1 MAENLNKL
9 IFTDEGRRLLV
20 SQENGIRFAIIGAV
34 LIQGLKPVDVEDV
47 AATYKGITLN
57 DLINDNNIV
66 LGIKNLQYVSLG
78 NGKIKPASYDDY
90 NDAFKTLNR
99 TDLIDIFYTPSTEI
113 KDKNANVYGT
123 YNIEIDK
130 TALIINWQNTTHTA
144 TFSYIGLIGKI
155 YAEHDDAVF
164 NVADLENPALVAIA
178 QLDGIYDETTSIFTG
193 GIEFQADQNSYT
205 GYMIKLRMTVS
216 DTDYDFSEVELPEDL
231 SGFSNKFVYVN
242 NGLLNKKDYTGLA
255 SYDLNETEFTS
266 LTSTDTYQNL
276 GESGCIA
283 TPRTLMVADATY
295 ASNLENQ
302 FNAIGIIHAVNK
314 TDDNGGYKPQ
324 YILTTVEPTTLEA
337 TTPITT
343 YSVCVGL
350 NGAEDI
356 SNSRLPPEESYQNSP
371 IFKQYS
377 IDNLAVDIF
386 GSDNLIVNSS
396 SEGKNFDKMLFSNNN
411 KSICDSNSTTKSNLF
426 VLSDNNDIKYNSNT
440 YANILI
446 NSDKNSISSACANN
460 VLLNSNENTI
470 GDDESVTSGNILL
483 GSNNCFIN
491 DAQRLAVLNGDHI
504 EANGIKAK
512 HQYIFG
518 KYNENKPDASIIFGN
533 GSDFVRR
540 NAFEFYTTNDAGQL
554 NFYYGQGNENALFAQ
569 IGGATIG
576 TETSV
581 RNSWFL
587 KLRADNLWSDYII
600 GRTIETDAFI
610 LKNALTV
617 GITNPI
623 TIADSFIGLP
633 LNGTI
638 LFGQPTAE
646 NYKITTNN
654 ISFPGLSYY
663 SNGNDAY
670 NELKVN
676 TITGPYT
683 NNIKLNTDTDLA
695 QITIT
700 NETYPSTKN
709 GYIKLNVSNDPDYG
723 EQTYIELKRPG
734 STNVYYVATNYDVD
748 ADIYIQGNEPSA
760 FNVILGTVRCSTIDA
775 PSAAAKTYIQNL
787 INNGL
792 IGYTN
797 YTQLADNNTYY
808 YIVSGT
814 FSGAKQKQEL
824 TSFSGIHFP
833 IEDQIGLLFNSDA
846 IIQEQVERLQNIK
859 LNIYTRYMTPTG
871 ATPPQMIISWLPFK
885 AATAI
890 NAYGNTKIEIN
901 CMSTYSAD
909 SKTLPITYWNNT
921 THISVGDYSGPNGAY
936 NISGYYIGNSSP
948 VSTAYQGNYFNLSAN
963 YSYRSLIG
971 IASPIPDNDYGI
983 SSDCRDTTGYFA
995 PGLKTMIF

>member
-34 LIQGLKPVDVEDV
+34 LIQGLKPVDVENV
-47 AATYKGITLN
+47 AATYKSITLN

-113 KDKNANVYGT
+113 KDKNSNVYGT

-130 TALIINWQNTTHTA
+130 TALTINWQNTTHTA

-205 GYMIKLRMTVS
+205 GYMIKLRMTIS

-324 YILTTVEPTTLEA
+324 YILTTVEPATLEA

-356 SNSRLPPEESYQNSP
+356 SNSRLPPDGSYQNSP

-411 KSICDSNSTTKSNLF
+411 TSICDSDSTAKSNL
-426 VLSDNNDIKYNSNT
+426 LIISDNNEIKYNSNT

-446 NSDKNSISSACANN
+446 NSNNNSISDWCANN
-460 VLLNSNENTI
+460 LLLNSIENTI
-470 GDDESVTSGNILL
+470 GGDDFDTQRNILL
-483 GSNNCFIN
+483 GCSGCHII
-491 DAQRLAVLNGDHI
+491 DISDKKRTMVLNGDYI
-504 EANGIKAK
+504 NVKGAQTK
-512 HQYIFG
+512 QYVFG
-518 KYNENKPDASIIFGN
+518 SYNENKPYASIIFGN
-533 GSDFVRR
+533 GSADSVRR
-540 NAFEFYTTNDAGQL
+540 NALEFYTTNDAGQL
-554 NFYYGQGNENALFAQ
+554 NFYYAQGDGNKLFAQ

-576 TETSV
+576 TESAV
-581 RNSWFL
+581 YNSWFSE
-587 KLRADNLWSDYII
+587 LRTNNLWSDYII
-600 GRTIETDAFI
+600 GGTIETNTFI
-610 LKNALTV
+610 LKEALLM
-617 GITNPI
+617 PKK
-623 TIADSFIGLP
+623 LK
-633 LNGTI
+633 L
-638 LFGQPTAE
+638 
-646 NYKITTNN
+646 
-654 ISFPGLSYY
+654 ISFM
-663 SNGNDAY
+663 
-670 NELKVN
+670 
-676 TITGPYT
+676 
-683 NNIKLNTDTDLA
+683 
-695 QITIT
+695 
-700 NETYPSTKN
+700 
-709 GYIKLNVSNDPDYG
+709 
-723 EQTYIELKRPG
+723 
-734 STNVYYVATNYDVD
+734 
-748 ADIYIQGNEPSA
+748 
-760 FNVILGTVRCSTIDA
+760 
-775 PSAAAKTYIQNL
+775 KT
-787 INNGL
+787 
-792 IGYTN
+792 
-797 YTQLADNNTYY
+797 
-808 YIVSGT
+808 
-814 FSGAKQKQEL
+814 
-824 TSFSGIHFP
+824 
-833 IEDQIGLLFNSDA
+833 
-846 IIQEQVERLQNIK
+846 
-859 LNIYTRYMTPTG
+859 
-871 ATPPQMIISWLPFK
+871 
-885 AATAI
+885 
-890 NAYGNTKIEIN
+890 
-901 CMSTYSAD
+901 
-909 SKTLPITYWNNT
+909 
-921 THISVGDYSGPNGAY
+921 
-936 NISGYYIGNSSP
+936 
-948 VSTAYQGNYFNLSAN
+948 
-963 YSYRSLIG
+963 
-971 IASPIPDNDYGI
+971 
-983 SSDCRDTTGYFA
+983 
-995 PGLKTMIF
+995 